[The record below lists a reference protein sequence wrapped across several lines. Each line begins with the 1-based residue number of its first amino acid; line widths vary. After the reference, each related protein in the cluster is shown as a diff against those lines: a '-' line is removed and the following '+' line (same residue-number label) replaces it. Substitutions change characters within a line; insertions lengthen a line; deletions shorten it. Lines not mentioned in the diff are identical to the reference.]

1 MTATISPSDVYDKDL
16 NFLFGSGASYGLLP
30 TLALGIQT
38 GEGKSWSLEDLA
50 THFENTGDVRLT
62 PLFMHYYRAC
72 IDPAQGFTIE
82 STKGDPTREA
92 VVKNYSDFLSNLL
105 HILQYRK
112 SLEKRCNLFTTNYDG
127 CFPLVADEI
136 LRQGSVDFVLND
148 GARGF
153 SRRYLQARNFN
164 TFVCQT
170 GIFERHQ
177 TSIPQINL
185 IHLHGSVYWRKCEDN
200 IVVEYDDDSLGG
212 LLSVDVLKRLDA
224 FSAALEDRTATLASL
239 PYPELTQAE
248 RDAFWRTYKKL
259 PIVNPTKW
267 KFHETVFEEHYY
279 QMLRTLSY
287 ELEKPNAVL
296 ITFGFSFADEHILN
310 LVRRSLSNPHLQVFI
325 CCYSASTSLRLNELF
340 RGHRNVRC
348 LFLEDAA
355 MDFTA
360 FNERVFSSRP
370 PAPTPASTSI
380 PPAPQEF
387 ARSAIP
393 AATHAGGAA

>member
-1 MTATISPSDVYDKDL
+1 MTATISPSDVYDKNL
-16 NFLFGSGASYGLLP
+16 NFLFGSGASFGLFP
-30 TLALGIQT
+30 TLSLGIQT
-38 GEGKSWSLEDLA
+38 DEGKSWSLEDLA
-50 THFENTGDVRLT
+50 THFENTGDERLT

-72 IDPAQGFTIE
+72 IDPAQKFTIASAEGDSVRE
-82 STKGDPTREA
+82 S
-92 VVKNYSDFLSNLL
+92 VVKNYSTFIKN
-105 HILQYRK
+105 ILQILQHRK
-112 SLEKRCNLFTTNYDG
+112 PMEKRCNLFTTNYDG
-127 CFPLVADEI
+127 CFPLVADKI
-136 LRQGSVDFVLND
+136 LQQGDTDFVLND

-185 IHLHGSVYWRKCEDN
+185 VHVHGSVYWRKDGDN

-212 LLSVDVLKRLDA
+212 LLSVDVLGRLQA
-224 FSAALEDRTATLASL
+224 FSTALEDKGATLASL
-239 PYPELTQAE
+239 PFPAFTQVE
-248 RDAFWRTYKKL
+248 RDAFWMAYKKL

-279 QMLRTLSY
+279 QMLRMLSY

-310 LVRRSLSNPHLQVFI
+310 LVKRSLSNPHLQVFI
-325 CCYSASTSLRLNELF
+325 CCYSAGSSERLSETF
-340 RGHRNVRC
+340 RGYNNVRC
-348 LFLEDAA
+348 VVIEDGV

-360 FNERVFSSRP
+360 FNERVFFVSP
-370 PAPTPASTSI
+370 PAPLTAPTPISI
-380 PPAPQEF
+380 SMPATAPISAAPQ
-387 ARSAIP
+387 
-393 AATHAGGAA
+393 GGVA